1 MTVKEVDF
9 GKDKNEAR
17 RTLCRLLGLL
27 EAQEAELRD
36 DPTRLFNMAGAEIAR
51 LQKTLRMAD
60 DAIARLQKTL
70 RMADDATRPLVQY
83 MPDAGPP
90 MLDPD
95 LEPIRVPRG
104 EYRRLKLCADIVQN
118 WRDFK

>member
-1 MTVKEVDF
+1 MTVREVDF

-27 EAQEAELRD
+27 EAQEEELRT

-51 LQKTLRMAD
+51 LQKVLRTAD
-60 DAIARLQKTL
+60 DAL
-70 RMADDATRPLVQY
+70 RPVVQY
-83 MPDAGPP
+83 MPEERP

-95 LEPIRVPRG
+95 LEPIRVTRG
-104 EYRRLKLCADIVQN
+104 EYRRLKVCAEIVRN
-118 WRDFK
+118 WRDYK